1 MADITAKRGPIDPN
15 DYVTNQGVATQ
26 AQLKGLD
33 RDIRY
38 HENQPSTWDR
48 VMGGIKDVMKVGE
61 SALSMANSYKD
72 LDVKD
77 EAIEASKLNRQ
88 KTELDMEKTRQ
99 TMKYQAIKNDLALTE
114 YRKNNTFVTDY
125 ANAIAAQDYTKAIQL
140 VLSDPNT
147 ASKNSG
153 MLFYTADNL
162 EALGYSDEASQLRMV
177 ASKNLSVDQLKTFY
191 AMESG
196 RNSEKTAQQLENLVY
211 SDKADIF
218 QELVLKNV
226 NNTTA
231 GISDNP
237 NLTKQGHFS
246 DYVLTNCKITDGASQ
261 EQMDNYKQLLSS
273 IPNKNGETSGGQSL
287 LQSADNKKSSTDNLK
302 FATISCK
309 DPNNPK
315 EWITTTV
322 TYNANQ
328 EVSLPDRDK
337 NGNKTGKSHKVKLGN
352 VVSDII
358 SGQET
363 ARQARN
369 KLLNKTSVNA
379 PNTTP
384 NTTPN
389 EDATKG
395 EKTNTTKVKFSELPK
410 TTQEI
415 ITNDNKKSFDEY
427 QKDMREEITKNSVPD
442 EQGNTVIGKDIV
454 NWGLEDLKDKVV
466 KILQKDPE
474 TANVANKVAEQEVW
488 VAANKAG
495 NYFVVNDI
503 APNTQQ
509 KVEQTAYI
517 LSEKYPELNFSENKS
532 TETEQET
539 VDETEQDYKN
549 PFEESKE
556 TGKSLYQ
563 IAKERKEKSKKE
575 LQNRFKSDEPTQI
588 NKDLYDTFIYH
599 KSLLSTPMS
608 MNTIYNNS
616 IKSLKDSGQDVSISK
631 SKIEQAIGKS
641 IQKVM
646 FNNYAGKE
654 MGGEKINSAKDFPIL
669 QKYSVGNKLSNQI
682 FEVLKTDY
690 PEIYNLLIKG
700 INYNSEKS
708 KQEREKKELRKNFN
722 F

>member
-88 KTELDMEKTRQ
+88 KTELDMERTRQ

-114 YRKNNTFVTDY
+114 YKKNNTFVTDY
-125 ANAIAAQDYTKAIQL
+125 ANAIAAQDYSKAVQL

-162 EALGYSDEASQLRMV
+162 ETLGYSDEASQLRMV

-191 AMESG
+191 TMESG
-196 RNSEKTAQQLENLVY
+196 RNSEKTAQQLEYLNY

-226 NNTTA
+226 NNTTE
-231 GISDNP
+231 GISNNP
-237 NLTKQGHFS
+237 NLLKSGHFA
-246 DYVLTNCKITDGASQ
+246 DYSLTNCKITDGASQ

-273 IPNKNGETSGGQSL
+273 IPNKNGETSGGQTL
-287 LQSADNKKSSTDNLK
+287 LQSADNKKSPNDNLK
-302 FATISCK
+302 FATVSCK
-309 DPNNPK
+309 DPNNPN
-315 EWITTTV
+315 EWVTTTV

-337 NGNKTGKSHKVKLGN
+337 NGNRTGKFHKVKLGN
-352 VVSDII
+352 IVSDVVSE
-358 SGQET
+358 QET
-363 ARQARN
+363 ARQTRN

-379 PNTTP
+379 PNTNP

-395 EKTNTTKVKFSELPK
+395 EKTNTAKAKFSELPK

-415 ITNDNKKSFDEY
+415 ITKNNKKSFDEY

-488 VAANKAG
+488 VAANKA
-495 NYFVVNDI
+495 NDYFVANDI
-503 APNTQQ
+503 TKPTSQDVKEKIEQILKEKHSELTTTQNDS
-509 KVEQTAYI
+509 I
-517 LSEKYPELNFSENKS
+517 NKKAFNQLS
-532 TETEQET
+532 TESKKLYIDRFNKGIHDLNLEGNSTNI
-539 VDETEQDYKN
+539 DET
-549 PFEESKE
+549 
-556 TGKSLYQ
+556 
-563 IAKERKEKSKKE
+563 
-575 LQNRFKSDEPTQI
+575 
-588 NKDLYDTFIYH
+588 DL
-599 KSLLSTPMS
+599 K
-608 MNTIYNNS
+608 
-616 IKSLKDSGQDVSISK
+616 
-631 SKIEQAIGKS
+631 QAIGKIITDKAYEYVKSVPNLTFNS
-641 IQKVM
+641 IEDLKNIPSAHRSKVFSYDIIM
-646 FNNYAGKE
+646 SK
-654 MGGEKINSAKDFPIL
+654 
-669 QKYSVGNKLSNQI
+669 
-682 FEVLKTDY
+682 LKTDY
-690 PEIYNLLIKG
+690 PEIYEILKKGEMFYSNTEGRKKDKENKETKRKENL
-700 INYNSEKS
+700 
-708 KQEREKKELRKNFN
+708 KKIFGK
-722 F
+722 